1 MFLAGCGGDAN
12 IPPASVL
19 LSGRVRLSWDE
30 VPGAASYNVY
40 MATSPG
46 VTALNSFKI
55 PDVSNPITITD
66 LEPGTTYYF
75 IVTVENDSGAS
86 RQSKEVS
93 YTVSNTE
100 GLIEFGSILTQS
112 KPQEKS
118 IAADEVPAAS
128 ISGAKTTTKPGS
140 AESTDVTLSWDNVP
154 NADSYNIYWRD
165 KPGVTRQNGIKITNA
180 PNPCTMKGFIKGKRY
195 YVVVTAVNASGES
208 RESEEFSFIPGE

>member
-1 MFLAGCGGDAN
+1 MFKEIRIISQTVYLLIFYLSVWAMMFLAGCGGDAN

-128 ISGAKTTTKPGS
+128 ISYPAFPQ
-140 AESTDVTLSWDNVP
+140 ALC
-154 NADSYNIYWRD
+154 AQLRH
-165 KPGVTRQNGIKITNA
+165 
-180 PNPCTMKGFIKGKRY
+180 F
-195 YVVVTAVNASGES
+195 
-208 RESEEFSFIPGE
+208 